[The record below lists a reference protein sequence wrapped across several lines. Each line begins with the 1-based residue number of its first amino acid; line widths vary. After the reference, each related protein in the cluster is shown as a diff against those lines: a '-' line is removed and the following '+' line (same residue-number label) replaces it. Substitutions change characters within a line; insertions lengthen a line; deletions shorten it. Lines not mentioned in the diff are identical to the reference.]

1 MMKRTKIID
10 QNIRLISFRREWP
23 WFSQSFMV
31 VVFFLSP
38 TVSGGGGEK
47 VEKLLRD
54 FFVLVMA
61 LNNGLIICRIYR
73 SVIGK

>member
-1 MMKRTKIID
+1 MRRIVRKMMKRTKIID

-54 FFVLVMA
+54 FLFYQV
-61 LNNGLIICRIYR
+61 YR
-73 SVIGK
+73 